1 MSTQKVRA
9 DQICHKLEQLHRGD
23 AFFTQVKNG
32 PTFTSN
38 NLLILDAVAIKKS
51 WTKPCIT
58 GYEIKVDRGDFTRD
72 EKWVHYLKYCHKFY
86 FACPVGLIDPE
97 ELPKEIGLIYYNPE
111 KDCLFTKR
119 KAIPKVIE
127 LPTEMFYYIIMSQ
140 IEPERH
146 PFFSSRREFF
156 EAFVR
161 DKTERKNLGY
171 EVRFKLNEYIREMER
186 KAKEAER
193 LAERYEQD
201 SKELECLKQTL
212 RSCGVN
218 TLSWRWKEDLE
229 KTLKSGVPLGIDRQI
244 ENAISSLQSVLEKLK
259 REKVSA

>member
-32 PTFTSN
+32 PTFTSH
-38 NLLILDAVAIKKS
+38 NLLILDAVAMKKS

-72 EKWVHYLKYCHKFY
+72 EKWIHYLKYCHKFY
-86 FACPVGLIDPE
+86 FACPVGLIAPE

-111 KDCLFTKR
+111 KDCLSTKR
-119 KAIPKVIE
+119 KAITKAIE

-140 IEPERH
+140 LQPDRH
-146 PFFSSRREFF
+146 PFFSGRREFF
-156 EAFVR
+156 EAFVQ
-161 DKTERKNLGY
+161 DKEEKKHLGY
-171 EVRFKLNEYIREMER
+171 EVRLKLNQYIRELEQ

-193 LAERYEQD
+193 LAGRHERNTE
-201 SKELECLKQTL
+201 ELEYLKQIL
-212 RSCGVN
+212 RSCGVD
-218 TLSWRWKEDLE
+218 TSSWRWKEDLE
-229 KTLKSGVPLGIDRQI
+229 KTLKLGVPIGIERQV

-259 REKVSA
+259 REKASA